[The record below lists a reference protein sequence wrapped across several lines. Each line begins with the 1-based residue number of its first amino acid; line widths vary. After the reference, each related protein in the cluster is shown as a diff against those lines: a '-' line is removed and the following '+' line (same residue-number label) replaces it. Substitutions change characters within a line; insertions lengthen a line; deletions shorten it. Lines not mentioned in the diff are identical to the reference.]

1 MKLAIKRFLAYLID
15 MLIVFVFVFF
25 INMMLPNEYDNKISN
40 LNQQLNENKVD
51 TETYFISYKHLLHE
65 HDKQD
70 LILNISTTI
79 LLISFFVLVPYYF
92 KGQTIGQKIL
102 KIKLVPND
110 DDKFMLDDLIGR
122 SVINNGLGYMIFMFI
137 ILYIT
142 SDNVYFILINL
153 LAFLQFIVV
162 IISAFMVSYSYEH
175 LSIADKFTNT
185 RIEEIK

>member
-1 MKLAIKRFLAYLID
+1 MSIAVKRFLSYVID
-15 MLIVFVFVFF
+15 MFIVFIFVIF
-25 INMMLPNEYDNKISN
+25 INMMLPNKYDNEIKY
-40 LNQQLNENKVD
+40 LNQLKLEEKID
-51 TETYFISYKHLLHE
+51 METYSKNYKYLLHE

-70 LILNISTTI
+70 IYLNISTTI
-79 LLISFFVLVPYYF
+79 LLITFFVLVPYYF
-92 KGQTIGQKIL
+92 GQTIGQKIL
-102 KIKLVPND
+102 RIKIVPID

-142 SDNVYFILINL
+142 NDSIYFILINL
-153 LAFLQFIVV
+153 FAFLQITVV
-162 IISAFMVSYSYEH
+162 IISAFMVLYSYEH